1 MGCCVSKSTYTSYI
15 TQLANLTKQ
24 ADDMEEE
31 MNSRRCLNNLNV
43 IDPTDS
49 LSYLQYQEQMRANKF
64 IENLAKVMRI
74 PATSGQAE
82 NLLMTPSDY
91 FKQRLQQ
98 TDYVENVTEKFNK
111 VANKLEEIHK
121 IKTIEFNERLE
132 ILQEFIKEKVKHS
145 EPKIEELLDE
155 FHSIQEYSS
164 LNELTEGL
172 IKLSELQK
180 ELEILHRK
188 YDFKHFLLM
197 QEAKNKEKESMRVRI
212 EEIKVH
218 IEKLNS
224 NWADMKDEQRK
235 KAEEM
240 QSLQDTI
247 TLNKEKIINL
257 TEKQEELKETLKQ
270 YGENAQSYDETQN
283 TLNEKR
289 ESLNQLLQEIDE
301 LNEKVSQDPHDH
313 TEMEALK
320 KRKSFLAGEVGEL
333 NSQIEY
339 LADLQRRANEESAK
353 KNEEEMKLRIT
364 MIKELQEEIESKS
377 QQMQKIDQ
385 IYVNDLRNQVS
396 INIIQKF
403 KEIPK
408 QYLWKWKLNASKKGD
423 KKQDNSETKKTIFS
437 IMNKVKIETS
447 WEKPRLIGFFNK
459 LVSEKYKKDEQLLKE
474 NKLPLPVHEFLE
486 GFLKNLYEDQWEIQ
500 CKMMLN
506 TLMSDTNNELF
517 ASIRSM
523 IGLSKDNFSYY
534 FSLFLIEALH
544 YFDMNKTHSTE
555 TVSFENVANLVE
567 SFTENKREVMIPVLY
582 GMKSET
588 MKNEDYVL
596 YMLKLKLGKLGKQF
610 TDYCDSADSFMDV
623 AKTDFELLV
632 DDKILQQ
639 FKDKCEQ
646 EFDMNF
652 DMKIDVSINTLVMSK
667 FQVTKSRYV
676 SAFVDAYKEYR
687 LKATQILEKLV
698 SPYEILT
705 EEIFNNVINQ
715 ISEGLSPDII
725 SSLFSEAIMSSSDVS
740 SIKSVDF
747 VAIIMKY
754 AVGGFGIGPFRFT
767 KLQSLSNSLLNT
779 LNKSRKSE
787 ELKKIMKP
795 KDLPIKIFQATEIAE
810 DPTIATDSRL
820 LRAGTIGKKLGQ
832 IRKSASPNFKS
843 EKNLRKDL
851 PLSPRPPSIG
861 K

>member
-1 MGCCVSKSTYTSYI
+1 
-15 TQLANLTKQ
+15 
-24 ADDMEEE
+24 
-31 MNSRRCLNNLNV
+31 
-43 IDPTDS
+43 
-49 LSYLQYQEQMRANKF
+49 
-64 IENLAKVMRI
+64 
-74 PATSGQAE
+74 
-82 NLLMTPSDY
+82 
-91 FKQRLQQ
+91 
-98 TDYVENVTEKFNK
+98 
-111 VANKLEEIHK
+111 
-121 IKTIEFNERLE
+121 
-132 ILQEFIKEKVKHS
+132 
-145 EPKIEELLDE
+145 
-155 FHSIQEYSS
+155 
-164 LNELTEGL
+164 
-172 IKLSELQK
+172 
-180 ELEILHRK
+180 
-188 YDFKHFLLM
+188 
-197 QEAKNKEKESMRVRI
+197 
-212 EEIKVH
+212 
-218 IEKLNS
+218 
-224 NWADMKDEQRK
+224 
-235 KAEEM
+235 
-240 QSLQDTI
+240 
-247 TLNKEKIINL
+247 
-257 TEKQEELKETLKQ
+257 
-270 YGENAQSYDETQN
+270 
-283 TLNEKR
+283 
-289 ESLNQLLQEIDE
+289 
-301 LNEKVSQDPHDH
+301 
-313 TEMEALK
+313 
-320 KRKSFLAGEVGEL
+320 
-333 NSQIEY
+333 
-339 LADLQRRANEESAK
+339 
-353 KNEEEMKLRIT
+353 
-364 MIKELQEEIESKS
+364 
-377 QQMQKIDQ
+377 
-385 IYVNDLRNQVS
+385 
-396 INIIQKF
+396 
-403 KEIPK
+403 
-408 QYLWKWKLNASKKGD
+408 
-423 KKQDNSETKKTIFS
+423 
-437 IMNKVKIETS
+437 
-447 WEKPRLIGFFNK
+447 
-459 LVSEKYKKDEQLLKE
+459 
-474 NKLPLPVHEFLE
+474 
-486 GFLKNLYEDQWEIQ
+486 
-500 CKMMLN
+500 
-506 TLMSDTNNELF
+506 
-517 ASIRSM
+517 M